1 MPDQDSQG
9 EHMEYYVSI
18 DIGGTSIKYG
28 ILTVD
33 GEILEKSSIDTEASK
48 GGSALKRKVFRIIQQ
63 YQERYLLSGVCISTA
78 GMVDCEKGEVFFAGA
93 LIPEYQGTKWKESIE
108 KEFSLPCEVENDVNC
123 AGLAEYKTG
132 AARKS
137 RVAVC
142 LTVGTGS
149 TLLCI

>member
-1 MPDQDSQG
+1 
-9 EHMEYYVSI
+9 MEYYVSI

-78 GMVDCEKGEVFFAGA
+78 GMVTAKRVRC
-93 LIPEYQGTKWKESIE
+93 S
-108 KEFSLPCEVENDVNC
+108 SLEH
-123 AGLAEYKTG
+123 
-132 AARKS
+132 
-137 RVAVC
+137 
-142 LTVGTGS
+142 
-149 TLLCI
+149 